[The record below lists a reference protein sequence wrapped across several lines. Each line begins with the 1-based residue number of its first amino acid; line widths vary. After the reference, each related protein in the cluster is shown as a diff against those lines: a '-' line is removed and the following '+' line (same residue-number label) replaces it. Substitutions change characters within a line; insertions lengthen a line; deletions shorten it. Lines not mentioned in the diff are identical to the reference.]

1 MLLGLKTFTHEVTR
15 VIAQGVLPIKY
26 ELERSE
32 AGMTALGGL
41 PLYLDLAAVIGL
53 SKSIEE
59 HVGVRVGKQGWTDA
73 QGVMALILLNLA
85 GGEHGE
91 DLRGLEEGEGFC
103 RVLRRVE
110 RAGLRGKV
118 RQA

>member
-1 MLLGLKTFTHEVTR
+1 MRPAGALECFWALKTFTNEVTR

-53 SKSIEE
+53 E
-59 HVGVRVGKQGWTDA
+59 
-73 QGVMALILLNLA
+73 
-85 GGEHGE
+85 
-91 DLRGLEEGEGFC
+91 
-103 RVLRRVE
+103 
-110 RAGLRGKV
+110 
-118 RQA
+118 